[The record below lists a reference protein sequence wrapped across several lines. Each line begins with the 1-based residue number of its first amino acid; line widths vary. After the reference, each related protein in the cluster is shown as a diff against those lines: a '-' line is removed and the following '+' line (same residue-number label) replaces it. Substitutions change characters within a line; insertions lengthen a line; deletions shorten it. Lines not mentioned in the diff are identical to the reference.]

1 MHLTSRS
8 TFAVALSLAAA
19 AASFTFAPSAQAFS
33 SCKADADCAAG
44 FFCELY
50 PAPSVS
56 CGSPDGEPV
65 ECPEPGPA
73 PAVEG
78 YCREKPIPCKADGD
92 CPDYLAC
99 VEAGGGD
106 VACAAPAC
114 APGEEC
120 PEPVCEE
127 PKKDPNAPMICA
139 PKMIECTSDAQC
151 PKDFACNIELG
162 VACPAIACDP
172 TDANCKPPE
181 CDQSSAKK
189 LCGPK
194 MIDCKANS
202 DCPTDW
208 QCLSFE
214 EGGCSGSGGGEVPPP
229 SGGGTE
235 PVPAPSPG
243 SKFADECTTTT
254 RSLCVPKGY
263 IAGVEQG
270 GSFDNAQG
278 SPMAEAGA
286 TKNDGSKAP
295 SYSAPR
301 GSDTQPTSGGAASSD
316 DGCSTSNRGQGAGLL
331 SVLLVGLAARLAR
344 RRSR

>member
-1 MHLTSRS
+1 MNLTPRS
-8 TFAVALSLAAA
+8 AFAVALSLAAA

-44 FFCELY
+44 FFCELV
-50 PAPSVS
+50 PAPSVG
-56 CGSPDGEPV
+56 CASPDGQPN

-78 YCREKPIPCKADGD
+78 YCREKPIECKADAD
-92 CPDYLAC
+92 CPAYLAC

-106 VACAAPAC
+106 VTCSAPAC
-114 APGEEC
+114 PPGGDC

-127 PKKDPNAPMICA
+127 PKKDPNAPKLCA

-151 PKDFACNIELG
+151 PQDFACNIELG

-172 TDANCKPPE
+172 TDANCKQPE
-181 CDQSSAKK
+181 CDQSAAKK

-194 MIDCKANS
+194 MIDCKADG

-208 QCLSFE
+208 RCLSFE
-214 EGGCSGSGGGEVPPP
+214 EGSCSGGGSTEPP
-229 SGGGTE
+229 SGGGSE
-235 PVPAPSPG
+235 PAPAPSPG
-243 SKFADECTTTT
+243 SKFADECSSTT
-254 RSLCVPKGY
+254 RNLCVPKGY
-263 IAGVEQG
+263 IAGIEQG

-278 SPMAEAGA
+278 SPMAEAGG

-301 GSDTQPTSGGAASSD
+301 GSDTQPTSGGSTEPSG